1 MFSYFEKLI
10 DPFKVEEIE
19 TPPSKFWSFIWYYTK
34 PVSLLLMIIAFFA
47 AGIAVLEVVIFTF
60 MGDLVNWLGTEDPET
75 FFADNWGHLIWMGVV
90 LLVVSP
96 LTSAVWEMFFHQG
109 LVGNYPMLIRWK
121 GHRQLL
127 RQSLSFFHNDFAGR
141 IANKLMQTSLAV
153 REVITRIVDIFVYV
167 IVYFLAAL
175 AVLASADWRLA
186 LPMLGWLASYFLV
199 MYIFVPKLKRISK
212 KQADARSVMTGHV
225 VDAYTNIST
234 VKLFSHA
241 SREEDYAKSSM
252 STFMNTVHRQMR
264 NVTLLNICLT
274 VINNLLLLTLGGV
287 SIWLWKGALVTTG
300 DIAIAIG
307 LALRLQ
313 GMSQWILWEVAG
325 LFENIGTVQD
335 GLGMLSRHTE
345 VTDKDDAKE
354 LLVSDA
360 EIRFEDVKFHYGK
373 GSGVLENLSLN
384 IKPGEKIGIVGRSGA
399 GKSTLMNLLLRF
411 HDLEGGRITVD
422 GQDICAVTQES
433 LRQHIGVVS
442 QDTSLLHR
450 TILENI
456 TYGKDG
462 ATFEEAQEA
471 SRRAHALEFIEGLKD
486 PEGRTGFDTLVGE
499 RGVKLSGGQRQRVAI
514 ARVLLKDAPILVL
527 DEATSALDS
536 EVEAAIQ
543 ESLFELMEGK
553 TVIAIAHRLSTI
565 AAMDRLIVM
574 DQGKIVEMGTH
585 EELLKSEGIYENLWN
600 HQSGG
605 FLAQVAAE

>member
-19 TPPSKFWSFIWYYTK
+19 TPPGKFWGFIWYYTR
-34 PVSLLLMIIAFFA
+34 PVSVLLVVVAFFA
-47 AGIAVLEVVIFTF
+47 AAIAVIEVVIFTF

-75 FFADNWGHLIWMGVV
+75 FFADNWGALIWMGVV
-90 LLVVSP
+90 LLVISP
-96 LTSAVWEMFFHQG
+96 LCNTVWELFFHQG

-127 RQSLSFFHNDFAGR
+127 RQSLTFFHNDFAGR

-153 REVITRIVDIFVYV
+153 REVITRIVDIFIYV

-175 AVLASADWRLA
+175 VVLVSADWRLA
-186 LPMLGWLASYFLV
+186 LPMIGWLLSYFLV
-199 MYIFVPKLKRISK
+199 MYVFVPKLKRISQ
-212 KQADARSVMTGHV
+212 KQADARSVMTGHI
-225 VDAYTNIST
+225 VDAYTNIAT

-241 SREEDYAKSSM
+241 SREEDYAKDSM
-252 STFMNTVHRQMR
+252 NTFMDTVHMQMR
-264 NVTLLNICLT
+264 NVTRLNICLT
-274 VINNLLLLTLGGV
+274 LINNLLLLALGAL
-287 SIWLWKGALVTTG
+287 SIWLWQRALVTTG

-345 VTDKDDAKE
+345 VIDKDDAKK
-354 LLVSDA
+354 LIVSKA
-360 EIRFEDVKFHYGK
+360 EIFFEDVKFHYGK
-373 GSGVLENLSLN
+373 GSGVLENLSLH

-411 HDLEGGRITVD
+411 HDLEGGRIVID
-422 GQDICAVTQES
+422 GQDIRSVTQES
-433 LRQHIGVVS
+433 LRQNVGVVS

-456 TYGKDG
+456 TYSKDG
-462 ATFEEAQEA
+462 ATLEEATEA
-471 SRRAHALEFIEGLKD
+471 ARRAHALEFIDGLKD
-486 PEGRTGFDTLVGE
+486 PKGRKGFETLVGE

-574 DQGKIVEMGTH
+574 DQGKIVEMGSH

-605 FLAQVAAE
+605 FLAQIAAE

>member
-1 MFSYFEKLI
+1 MFSFFEKLI
-10 DPFKVEEIE
+10 DPFKVEDVE
-19 TPPSKFWSFIWYYTK
+19 TPPSSFWSFIWYYTR
-34 PVSLLLMIIAFFA
+34 PVAFLLVIIALFA
-47 AGIAVLEVVIFTF
+47 AAVAILEVVIFTF

-90 LLVVSP
+90 LLVISP
-96 LTSAVWEMFFHQG
+96 LVSAIWELFFHQG
-109 LVGNYPMLIRWK
+109 LVGNYPMIIRWK
-121 GHRQLL
+121 GHRHLL

-167 IVYFLAAL
+167 VVYFLAAL
-175 AVLASADWRLA
+175 FVLASADWRLA
-186 LPMLGWLASYFLV
+186 APLVGWLSLYFLV
-199 MYIFVPKLKRISK
+199 MYFFVPKLKTISK

-241 SREEDYAKSSM
+241 SREEDYVKESM
-252 STFMNTVHRQMR
+252 STFMDTVHMQMR
-264 NVTLLNICLT
+264 NVTKLNICLT
-274 VINNLLLLTLGGV
+274 FINNLLLLSLGAV

-300 DIAIAIG
+300 DIALAIG

-335 GLGMLSRHTE
+335 GLGMLSKPTE
-345 VTDKDDAKE
+345 VRDAPNAKE
-354 LLVSDA
+354 LIVSKA
-360 EIRFEDVKFHYGK
+360 EISFEDVKFHYGK
-373 GSGVLENLSLN
+373 GSGVLEQLTLA
-384 IKPGEKIGIVGRSGA
+384 IKAGEKIGIVGRSGA

-411 HDLEGGRITVD
+411 HDLEGGRILID
-422 GQDICAVTQES
+422 GQDIRDVTQES

-450 TILENI
+450 TVFENI
-456 TYGKDG
+456 IYGREG
-462 ATFEEAQEA
+462 ASLEQAKEAA
-471 SRRAHALEFIEGLKD
+471 RRAHALEFIDGLKD
-486 PEGRTGFDTLVGE
+486 PKGKTGFDTLVGE

-565 AAMDRLIVM
+565 AAMDRLIIM
-574 DQGKIVEMGTH
+574 DEGKIVEMGTH
-585 EELLKSEGIYENLWN
+585 AELIKSKGIYDNLWS

-605 FLAQVAAE
+605 FLSQVAAE

>member
-10 DPFKVEEIE
+10 DPFKMEEIE
-19 TPPSKFWSFIWYYTK
+19 TPPSKFWGFIWYYTK
-34 PVSLLLMIIAFFA
+34 PVSILLVVIAFFA
-47 AGIAVLEVVIFTF
+47 AAIAVLEVVIFTF

-90 LLVVSP
+90 LLVISP
-96 LTSAVWEMFFHQG
+96 IMSAVWEMFFHQG

-127 RQSLSFFHNDFAGR
+127 RQSLTFFHNDFAGR

-175 AVLASADWRLA
+175 VVLASADWRLA
-186 LPMLGWLASYFLV
+186 LPMIGWLTSYFLV
-199 MYIFVPKLKRISK
+199 MYVFVPKLKRISK
-212 KQADARSVMTGHV
+212 KQADARSVMTGHI

-241 SREEDYAKSSM
+241 SREENYAKGSM
-252 STFMNTVHRQMR
+252 STFMDTVHKQMR
-264 NVTLLNICLT
+264 NVTKLNICLT
-274 VINNLLLLTLGGV
+274 LINNLLLLSLGAL
-287 SIWLWKGALVTTG
+287 SIWLWQRALVTTG

-345 VTDKDDAKE
+345 VTDKQDAKA
-354 LLVSDA
+354 LVVSDA
-360 EIRFEDVKFHYGK
+360 EIRFEGVKFHYGK

-411 HDLEGGRITVD
+411 HDLEGGHIAID
-422 GQDICAVTQES
+422 GQDIRGVTQES
-433 LRQHIGVVS
+433 LRQNVGVVS

-462 ATFEEAQEA
+462 ATLEEATEA
-471 SRRAHALEFIEGLKD
+471 ARRAHALEFIDGLKD

-585 EELLKSEGIYENLWN
+585 EELLKSEGIYGNLWN

>member
-1 MFSYFEKLI
+1 M
-10 DPFKVEEIE
+10 
-19 TPPSKFWSFIWYYTK
+19 
-34 PVSLLLMIIAFFA
+34 
-47 AGIAVLEVVIFTF
+47 
-60 MGDLVNWLGTEDPET
+60 NWLGSEDPET
-75 FFADNWGHLIWMGVV
+75 FFADNWGHLIWMAAV
-90 LLVVSP
+90 LLVISP
-96 LTSAVWEMFFHQG
+96 VVTAMWELFFHQG

-153 REVITRIVDIFVYV
+153 REVVTRIVDIFVYV
-167 IVYFLAAL
+167 VVYFLAGL
-175 AVLASADWRLA
+175 VVLASADWRLA
-186 LPMLGWLASYFLV
+186 LPMVGWLLSYFLV
-199 MYIFVPKLKRISK
+199 MYIFVPRLKRISK
-212 KQADARSVMTGHV
+212 KQADARSIMTGHV

-241 SREEDYAKSSM
+241 SREEDYAKGSM
-252 STFMNTVHRQMR
+252 DKFMGTVHQQMR
-264 NVTLLNICLT
+264 NVTKLNICLSL
-274 VINNLLLLTLGGV
+274 INNVLLLSLGGV
-287 SIWLWKGALVTTG
+287 AIWLWQAALVSTG

-335 GLGMLSRHTE
+335 GMGMLSRHTE
-345 VTDKDDAKE
+345 VTDAVRAKD
-354 LLVSDA
+354 LIVSDA
-360 EIRFEDVKFHYGK
+360 EICFEDVKFHYGK
-373 GSGVLENLSLN
+373 GSGVLENLSLT

-411 HDLEGGRITVD
+411 HDLEGGRILID
-422 GQDICAVTQES
+422 QQDIKAVTQES
-433 LRQHIGVVS
+433 LRQNIGVVS

-462 ATFEEAQEA
+462 VDLEQAREAA
-471 SRRAHALEFIEGLKD
+471 RRAHALEFIEGLKD
-486 PEGRTGFDTLVGE
+486 PEGRTGFETLVGE

-574 DQGKIVEMGTH
+574 DEGKIVEMGTH
-585 EELLKSEGIYENLWN
+585 DELLKSEGIYENLWN

-605 FLAQVAAE
+605 FLAQAAAE